1 MNRARLALGATVVG
15 SLLVAGG
22 ALLAAQEV
30 KAPPMKL
37 ILAGK
42 TFTPPIKGEALVE
55 YMQPVTKREGE
66 KVVTRIQVK
75 NKSLGPVARLQIS
88 ETWYDKAGA
97 VVAGGKG
104 VINALIQP
112 DEVQTIV
119 ISTPYNAKM
128 NSNNWNFSHANGTVK
143 PAKVGKFGD
152 ANANTAAPAA
162 KPAAAR
168 KPAASRE

>member
-1 MNRARLALGATVVG
+1 MNRARFALGATVIG
-15 SLLVAGG
+15 SLVAGA

-37 ILAGK
+37 VLAGK

-55 YMQPVTKREGE
+55 FIQPATKREGE
-66 KVVTRIQVK
+66 KVVTRIQVR
-75 NKSLGPVARLQIS
+75 NKSAGPVARLQIS

-104 VINALIQP
+104 VINGLLQP
-112 DEVQTIV
+112 EEVQTIT
-119 ISTPYNAKM
+119 ISTPFNAKM
-128 NSNNWNFSHANGTVK
+128 SSNNWNFSHANGTVK
-143 PAKVGKFGD
+143 PAKVTKFGD
-152 ANANTAAPAA
+152 GSAKTAAPAA

-168 KPAASRE
+168 KPAASR